1 MRLMRTLLAVSVL
14 VGVLLAGCGGAPA
27 ASPAAQVAPTQE
39 DLEPAATD
47 TAAATGD
54 ATAVLPTGTAEPTAA
69 PEATSRGPGLAATD
83 PESVRLDSG
92 GLQLVEIFSFT

>member
-1 MRLMRTLLAVSVL
+1 MRLTRKLLAMSVLVSVL
-14 VGVLLAGCGGAPA
+14 LASCASAPA
-27 ASPAAQVAPTQE
+27 ASPATQVLPAQE
-39 DLEPAATD
+39 ELEPAATD
-47 TAAATGD
+47 TAVTTVD
-54 ATAVLPTGTAEPTAA
+54 ATAVLPTGTAEPAAA